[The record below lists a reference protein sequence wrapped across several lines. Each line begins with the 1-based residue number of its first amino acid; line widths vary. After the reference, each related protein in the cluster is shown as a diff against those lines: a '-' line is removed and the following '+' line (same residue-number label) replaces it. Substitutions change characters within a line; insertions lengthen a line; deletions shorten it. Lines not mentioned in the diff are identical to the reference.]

1 MAKDAALL
9 EVFDTLVESAELVIQ
24 WAQEAQDPGLINQET
39 AELHKRFAAYKTA
52 LAQMT
57 NQGSEM
63 VSLPQGVKLEKPK
76 SFTGVIDTDTVNIF
90 IIQVELYSFMTKMV
104 DAN

>member
-39 AELHKRFAAYKTA
+39 AELHKRFAAYKTTFS
-52 LAQMT
+52 QMT

-63 VSLPQGVKLEKPK
+63 VSLLQGVKLEKPQ
-76 SFTGVIDTDTVNIF
+76 SFTGVIDTDTVNTFIF
-90 IIQVELYSFMTKMV
+90 QV
-104 DAN
+104 